1 MINHVVLFKLKEYP
15 QEEKSKVIAELKTLL
30 EGLKNK
36 IEVVKFIEVGVNY
49 EPEAKS
55 YDIVLLS
62 HFETLE
68 DLNVYRVHPEH
79 LKVVERIG
87 ETTVSRA
94 AVDYEF

>member
-15 QEEKSKVIAELKTLL
+15 PEEKSKVIAELKSLL
-30 EGLKNK
+30 ESLKDK

-49 EPEAKS
+49 ELEAKS
-55 YDIVLLS
+55 YDMVLFS

-68 DLNVYRVHPEH
+68 ELDEYRVHPEH
-79 LKVVERIG
+79 LKVVKRIG
-87 ETTVSRA
+87 ETTQSRA

>member
-15 QEEKSKVIAELKTLL
+15 QKEKSKVIAELKTLL
-30 EGLKNK
+30 EELKDK

-49 EPEAKS
+49 DLEAKS
-55 YDIVLLS
+55 YDMVLLS

-68 DLNVYRVHPEH
+68 DLNVYRVHPAH